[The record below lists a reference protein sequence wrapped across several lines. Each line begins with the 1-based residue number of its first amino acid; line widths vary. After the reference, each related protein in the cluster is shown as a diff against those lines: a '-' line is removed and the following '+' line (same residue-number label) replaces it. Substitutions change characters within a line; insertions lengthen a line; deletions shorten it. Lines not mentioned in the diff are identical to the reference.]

1 MQIFLFFLSRFLFRS
16 EKQLRTAEIRPGE
29 NAGSKSRISL
39 YKNNFSELSMFSIM
53 ENSYSGFLSFLI
65 HDEKT
70 AWFFNLNK

>member
-1 MQIFLFFLSRFLFRS
+1 LQFFYFFFEKVPFSFGKAATYS
-16 EKQLRTAEIRPGE
+16 ENPAGE
-29 NAGSKSRISL
+29 NAGSKIRISL